1 MEPWIVIALLIAAI
15 TLFATEKLSVDVVT
29 LLLLVALVLTG
40 ILTMEEAFAGFSSG
54 IVVMLA
60 SIFVIGASMRDTGVL
75 DGLGRLMARAFGKQ
89 PLQLTAAMMT
99 GVSLISGFMNNT
111 TVTAMFMGPMIRLAR
126 QAGMSPS
133 RLLMPLAFASIM
145 GGTCTL
151 IGTSTNVAVSGYLKK
166 HGYDELG
173 MFDFVG
179 VGLIILAAG
188 IAYMLLVG
196 RHLLP
201 DRSEA
206 GEDVSLRQYFAEV
219 IVLPN
224 SPLIGQ
230 AVFESDFSVMEFQV
244 LKILRNQR
252 ERQPTA
258 TDRFFEGDIVLVA
271 GRVENLIRVKKIEG
285 IDIVEDD
292 ALRKQADGGERRA
305 HIAEVVLT
313 PKSPLVGQTLIGS
326 NFRQV
331 SGVSVLALMRGDR
344 SITKKIGETELKAG
358 DLMLVQGPY
367 ERIRKFE
374 EDAEMVVITAHDDEL
389 PELGRGLLVLGFFVL
404 AIVASSCM
412 WISAPLA
419 MLMTALLAVG
429 LKTVS
434 METAYENI
442 DWRLLILIAGMTGFG
457 EAMTSSGAAQMVSG
471 AVVGLLEPIGPV
483 AVLAGFAVLA
493 MALTQ
498 QMSNAA
504 AALVVLPVAL
514 EAASTMGLNEMTFAL
529 TVMLSASLAVVTPF
543 EPSCLLVYGPGK
555 YRFTDYI
562 KVGGGL
568 AVISLV
574 LILVLVPIYWPLSA

>member
-1 MEPWIVIALLIAAI
+1 MEPWIVIGLLIVAI

-29 LLLLVALVLTG
+29 LLLLVALVMTG

-60 SIFVIGASMRDTGVL
+60 SIFVIGAAMRDTGVL
-75 DGLGRLMARAFGKQ
+75 DGLGRLMSRAFGNQ
-89 PLQLTAAMMT
+89 PGRLTAAMMT
-99 GVSLISGFMNNT
+99 GVSLSSGFMNNT

-166 HGYDELG
+166 HGYEELQ
-173 MFDFVG
+173 MFEFAG
-179 VGLIILAAG
+179 VGLIILGAG
-188 IAYMLLVG
+188 IAYMLLIG

-201 DRSEA
+201 DRSETKD
-206 GEDVSLRQYFAEV
+206 DVSMRQYFAEV
-219 IVLPN
+219 VILPN

-230 AVFESDFSVMEFQV
+230 AVFESDFSVMDFQV
-244 LKILRNQR
+244 MKIARDQQ
-252 ERQPTA
+252 ERVPLL
-258 TDRFFEGDIVLVA
+258 TDQFEEGDVVLVA

-285 IDIVEDD
+285 IDILEDANLRQQAGGA
-292 ALRKQADGGERRA
+292 ALRS

-313 PKSPLVGQTLIGS
+313 PKSPLVGHSLIGS

-358 DLMLVQGPY
+358 DLMLVQGSY

-374 EDAEMVVITAHDDEL
+374 EDAEMVVITAHDGAL
-389 PELGRGLLVLGFFVL
+389 PGLGRGLAVLGFFVL
-404 AIVASSCM
+404 AIIFSSLM
-412 WISAPLA
+412 WISAPMA

-514 EAASTMGLNEMTFAL
+514 QAAESMGLEAKPFAL

-555 YRFTDYI
+555 YRFSDYI

-568 AVISLV
+568 AVIALV
-574 LILVLVPIYWPLSA
+574 LILVLVPMFWPL